1 MRRSKALCSRRGAC
15 WLLISASTLTL
26 GGRAQAAT
34 RPNLPGA
41 GRTGKVA
48 SLKGQPDT
56 TTDTLLGGKLRLLQ
70 PRSGYRINIDSVLLV
85 GFAGERRVER
95 VVDLGAGVGALGLL
109 ALARGIAKRALLLEA
124 DAALVE
130 LARRNLTNAGFSG
143 EARQHDV
150 TSSKLHETGVPLV
163 LCNPPYYP
171 AHSHRPA
178 QSAAKAAARSGDVTP
193 FLRAAA
199 GIVSRKTGRALFSY
213 PASQLPELLARAA
226 AVELVAK
233 RLRTARGARDR
244 AAARRV
250 ARLTPFAGAAAAQRR
265 PSKRSK
271 MMAAA
276 ARTLR

>member
-1 MRRSKALCSRRGAC
+1 M
-15 WLLISASTLTL
+15 
-26 GGRAQAAT
+26 
-34 RPNLPGA
+34 PGA
-41 GRTGKVA
+41 GHTGKVA

-56 TTDTLLGGKLRLLQ
+56 TTDTLLGGKLHLLQ
-70 PRSGYRINIDSVLLV
+70 PRTGYRINIDSVLLV

-226 AVELVAK
+226 AVELIAK
-233 RLRTARGARDR
+233 RLRLVHARDDEPARLALVELR
-244 AAARRV
+244 AARPGGLVIEPPLVEWRGLRRSPELL
-250 ARLTPFAGAAAAQRR
+250 RLSGDRANDR
-265 PSKRSK
+265 K
-271 MMAAA
+271 
-276 ARTLR
+276 